1 MFLLPTLGSL
11 HVLKCGDLDAAQSV
25 FNGVAMRTVVSW
37 NSMIAA
43 CACLEGFIEIID
55 CFLHMCHEEVRPD
68 VGHHSQLIV
77 LMCSPQS
84 AFTRNLLHSRGIR
97 AGFDSNASVMNTL
110 IAMYSKCG
118 DLVSA

>member
-68 VGHHSQLIV
+68 VGTIPSLLSSCAHPKVHLQGTYSILAVLGQGLIRMHQL
-77 LMCSPQS
+77 
-84 AFTRNLLHSRGIR
+84 
-97 AGFDSNASVMNTL
+97 
-110 IAMYSKCG
+110 
-118 DLVSA
+118 